1 MASTTLDVKVNF
13 CSLDTRG
20 KPHEEGNGHFAV
32 PIKPATLPWKQVPAL
47 TFCIGWID
55 LSSVFDEWVCLEASV
70 PDALSLSEI

>member
-20 KPHEEGNGHFAV
+20 KPHEEGNGHFCCSDQARNF
-32 PIKPATLPWKQVPAL
+32 AMETGSCF

-55 LSSVFDEWVCLEASV
+55 LSSMV
-70 PDALSLSEI
+70 

>member
-32 PIKPATLPWKQVPAL
+32 PIKPVTLPWKQVPAL
-47 TFCIGWID
+47 PFVLAGSICRVWFTNEELLGSICTRCFKSI
-55 LSSVFDEWVCLEASV
+55 
-70 PDALSLSEI
+70 